1 MRSSQRLLCTAALV
15 VAAVTT
21 SWAVES
27 GPVRSVDNI
36 PPAPVTELRALN
48 TGDEVLVTWTQS
60 VDDAVSFTPAPTA
73 SVTSTATFGDAIV
86 PRGGVNGYRVYRT
99 VQGES
104 ADGPLPGVTTAVTE
118 LIGIV
123 SPGSFEYIDAA
134 ATTGITYIYS
144 VKPFDADNET
154 DPAIEPGSADDLARI
169 ISLGGQPP
177 DVVVVTRVQS
187 QMTFDAVID
196 VEDEAA
202 VEVFVTD
209 FITLL
214 ANLLGIDPA
223 RISVTSVTAG
233 SIVVDF
239 EILDVEGADDEHT
252 AAEALEN
259 LLVLVEDD
267 TADEFATIG
276 PVLQIEDKTS
286 TDTVV
291 IPQPVDAE
299 GNVILGWF
307 TRGGNQVGL
316 DDFFAFAENFGRTDA
331 SPEFDSTFD
340 IVPNGAVDLDDFF
353 AFAEYF
359 GKIVANASE
368 IKDLLNQ

>member
-60 VDDAVSFTPAPTA
+60 VDDAVSFTP
-73 SVTSTATFGDAIV
+73 FGDAVV

-104 ADGPLPGVTTAVTE
+104 AE

-134 ATTGITYIYS
+134 ATAGITYIYS

-259 LLVLVEDD
+259 LLALVEDD

-276 PVLQIEDKTS
+276 PVLQIEDNTS

-307 TRGGNQVGL
+307 TRGGTQVGL